1 MLWSFVPFGNSLE
14 DKQVLCSSCRAWM
27 VPHVCNEIVFHVL
40 HPCILLLCCFLLP
53 SLDKKQRILVTMLW
67 FIVYGTKFKFR
78 CQRCILLDNS
88 LLNLIRFWVRT
99 SVDVSNLTILI
110 LFELDFTVN
119 LFTFYYIF
127 FVTLI
132 FINYV
137 IHYCNIKLYKYIS
150 HEYSYS
156 FFLIDPYH
164 LYPYD
169 FMIHNMLSEWYP
181 SDEDFASPYDSKNYE
196 ED

>member
-1 MLWSFVPFGNSLE
+1 
-14 DKQVLCSSCRAWM
+14 
-27 VPHVCNEIVFHVL
+27 
-40 HPCILLLCCFLLP
+40 
-53 SLDKKQRILVTMLW
+53 LW
-67 FIVYGTKFKFR
+67 FIVYGTKVKFR
-78 CQRCILLDNS
+78 LQRCILLDNS

-99 SVDVSNLTILI
+99 SVDVFNLTILI
-110 LFELDFTVN
+110 FFELDFTVN
-119 LFTFYYIF
+119 LFMFYYIF

-137 IHYCNIKLYKYIS
+137 IHYYNTKLYKYIS

-169 FMIHNMLSEWYP
+169 FMIHNMLSEWYS